1 VTETPNPGRRPSGRD
16 ARRAQRSAPL
26 PDHLRPVRPGMPSGR
41 YQPLSQEDIQKIH
54 RTALRLLAE
63 VGLADAPQSGVDY
76 LTRAG
81 CTLTDT
87 GRLLFPSALVE
98 DTLARAGRHFVLH
111 AQDPRF
117 DLEPWG
123 KRSYFGTAGAA
134 VSMVDPRT
142 GYRESTIKDLY
153 DIGRIVDVME
163 HIHFFQRAVVPR
175 DIPDPFEM
183 DFNTCYAAVSST
195 TKHVGS
201 SWVQPEH
208 VEASLE
214 MLHLIAGGEQQ
225 WRARPFVSQS
235 NCFVVPPMK
244 FATDACKCMEV
255 AVRGGMPVLLLSAG
269 QAGAT
274 APAALAGAL
283 AQEVAEC
290 LAGLVYVNAIMPG
303 HPAIFG
309 TWCFVSDLRT
319 GAMSGGSPE
328 QALLSAAAGQM
339 AHFYDLTG
347 GTASGMTDSKVPDG
361 QAGAEK
367 ALNHA
372 LVGNAGANMIYE
384 SAGMHASLLG
394 FSLESLVID
403 NDIIGA
409 AQRTIKGIEVND
421 ERLSFETI
429 RDVCLNGPGHF
440 LGSEQTL
447 QLMETEYLYPGVGD
461 RKSPNEWTEMG
472 ALDVTQRAM
481 AKVDEILGR
490 HFPSHVAEAV
500 DAEIRRRH
508 PVKLERSHMLPAA
521 DAAAIRRSGAR

>member
-1 VTETPNPGRRPSGRD
+1 MPGGHFR
-16 ARRAQRSAPL
+16 
-26 PDHLRPVRPGMPSGR
+26 
-41 YQPLSQEDIQKIH
+41 PLSDPDMVAIH

-63 VGLADAPQSGVDY
+63 VGLADAPPSGVEI

-81 CTLTDT
+81 CTLSEHN
-87 GRLLFPSALVE
+87 RLLFPQELVE
-98 DTLARAGRHFVLH
+98 DTIARAARHFVLH
-111 AQDPRF
+111 AQDPRH

-123 KRSYFGTAGAA
+123 KRTYFGTAGAA
-134 VSMVDPRT
+134 VSLVRADGT
-142 GYRESTIKDLY
+142 YRESTIQDLY
-153 DIGRIVDVME
+153 DIGRVVDVME

-208 VEASLE
+208 LTASLE
-214 MLHLIAGGEQQ
+214 MLHAIAGGEDQ

-244 FATDACKCMEV
+244 FATDACRCLEV

-290 LAGLVYVNAIMPG
+290 LAGLVYVNAIRPG

-339 AHFYDLTG
+339 AHFYNLTG
-347 GTASGMTDSKVPDG
+347 GTASGMTDSKIADG

-372 LVGNAGANMIYE
+372 LVGNAGANLIYE

-403 NDIIGA
+403 NDIIGMT
-409 AQRTIKGIEVND
+409 QRTIKGIEVSE

-429 RDVCLNGPGHF
+429 RDVCLNGPGHY

-447 QLMETEYLYPGVGD
+447 RLMQSEYLYPAVGD
-461 RKSPNEWTEMG
+461 RRSPNEWAEQG
-472 ALDVTQRAM
+472 SSDVITRA
-481 AKVDEILGR
+481 ARKVQEILSCHYPAHIPEVIDASIR
-490 HFPSHVAEAV
+490 ARFPV
-500 DAEIRRRH
+500 R
-508 PVKLERSHMLPAA
+508 LERRYMHA
-521 DAAAIRRSGAR
+521 DVAS